1 MTRALIEAA
10 LILVAGYLTFE
21 KVFTFYGDGAMK
33 RQNKQLTRDL
43 EVAHLALERSGLI
56 RSFGE
61 AELYG

>member
-1 MTRALIEAA
+1 
-10 LILVAGYLTFE
+10 
-21 KVFTFYGDGAMK
+21 MK